1 MFPSV
6 MVHPNALKYPRKEE
20 STSVDRE
27 EILGV
32 MVVEVLVAMVLGP
45 FTFTFPVSDKLFIQ

>member
-6 MVHPNALKYPRKEE
+6 RVHPNALTDSAKDE
-20 STSVDRE
+20 SPSMGRE

-32 MVVEVLVAMVLGP
+32 MVVEVLGAMVLGA